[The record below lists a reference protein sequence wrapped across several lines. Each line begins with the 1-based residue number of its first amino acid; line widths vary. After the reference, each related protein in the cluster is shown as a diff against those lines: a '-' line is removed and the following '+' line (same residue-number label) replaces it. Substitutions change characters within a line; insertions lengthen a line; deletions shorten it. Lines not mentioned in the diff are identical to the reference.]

1 MTSFNYKA
9 TDQNGKIVTGTQ
21 DASDE
26 KGVVAQLQAQG
37 YIPIRITTSTARAPS
52 QLSLR
57 WEKPILGILKGV
69 SDKDTLRFTEDLA
82 TLLGSGLTLDRS
94 LQILRDAADKQALK
108 SVLSDVLKAVQKGSD
123 LSDALAN
130 HPKEFSQ
137 FYVNM
142 IKAGEAGGFL
152 HLILERMSI
161 YLRDIRELK
170 DYIISAMV
178 YPLFLLCVGG
188 ISILILLTYV
198 IPKFAVIFADLGQA
212 IPLSTQ
218 LLLHTAAFLQ
228 RYFLLLLPILAA
240 LIFFWR
246 RFSRSPAG
254 RYRMDSF
261 FRSLPVVGGFIQELE
276 TARFARTLGTLIK
289 SGVPILGSLTLV
301 QGVIRNRVIAESLDF
316 IRERV
321 REGDPL
327 SRPLADSHMFPQ
339 LATQMIT
346 VGEETGRLDEMLFK
360 IGDIYEKKVRNLVK
374 KGINLMEPIVILA
387 MGLVIGFV
395 VISVLM
401 AIFSMNDLPF

>member
-1 MTSFNYKA
+1 MTLFSYKA

-21 DASDE
+21 DGADE
-26 KGVVAQLQAQG
+26 KGVAAQLQAQG
-37 YIPIRITTSTARAPS
+37 YIPIRITSTARPES
-52 QLSLR
+52 HLSLS
-57 WEKPILGILKGV
+57 WQTPIFSILKRV
-69 SDKDTLRFTEDLA
+69 SDKDILRFTEDLA

-108 SVLSDVLKAVQKGSD
+108 SVLSDVLKAVQKGSY

-130 HPKEFSQ
+130 HPREFSQ

-152 HLILERMSI
+152 DLILERMSI
-161 YLRDIRELK
+161 YLRDVRELK
-170 DYIISAMV
+170 DYMVSAMV
-178 YPLFLLCVGG
+178 YPLFLLCIGG

-198 IPKFAVIFADLGQA
+198 IPKFALIFADLGQA

-218 LLLHTAAFLQ
+218 LLLSAAAFFR
-228 RYFLLLLPILAA
+228 RYFLVLLIVFVAV
-240 LIFFWR
+240 IFVGR
-246 RFSRSPAG
+246 RISKTAWG
-254 RYRMDSF
+254 RYRVDAF
-261 FRSLPVVGGFIQELE
+261 FRRLPVVGGFIQELE
-276 TARFARTLGTLIK
+276 TARFARTLGTLLK

-321 REGDPL
+321 REGDVL
-327 SRPLADSHMFPQ
+327 SRPLADSEMFPQ

-360 IGDIYEKKVRNLVK
+360 IGDIYEKKVKNFIK
-374 KGINLMEPIVILA
+374 KGMSLMEPVVILA
-387 MGLVIGFV
+387 MGIVIGFV
-395 VISVLM
+395 VISILM
-401 AIFSMNDLPF
+401 AIFSMNDMPF